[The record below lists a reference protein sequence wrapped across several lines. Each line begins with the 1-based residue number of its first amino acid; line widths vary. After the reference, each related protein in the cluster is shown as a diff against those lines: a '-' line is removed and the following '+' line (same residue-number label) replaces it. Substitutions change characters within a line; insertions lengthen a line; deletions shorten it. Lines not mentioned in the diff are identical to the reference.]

1 MKKDLLFEYIHQGI
15 ETPTKK
21 LPFITISRDY
31 GCPGQQFAQALVDE
45 LNKKVDNNQPGWNKI
60 DKEIISLAAGELNLD
75 PELVQRLISQEDQG
89 FFYDLMTSFSNSY
102 VPADI
107 QAKKKVAAIIRSLA
121 NKGHM
126 VLLGRGG
133 VILTRNMQQGMH
145 IRLMAGKDWR
155 TDKVM
160 AMHDCSRSDASSM
173 MQTVDRER
181 IYLRSFF
188 AGEEPETSHYDLILN
203 AEKLSVNAMVNSALA
218 AF

>member
-1 MKKDLLFEYIHQGI
+1 MKKELLFEYIHQGI
-15 ETPTKK
+15 ETPAKK

-31 GCPGQQFAQALVDE
+31 GCPGQQFAQAVVDQ
-45 LNKKVDNNQPGWNKI
+45 LNSKLPDAEPGWNKV

-121 NKGHM
+121 NKGNM

-133 VILTRNMQQGMH
+133 VILTRHMPQGMH
-145 IRLMAGKDWR
+145 IRLMAGKEWR
-155 TDKVM
+155 TEQVM
-160 AMHDCSRSDASSM
+160 AMHNCSRSDAISM

-203 AEKLSVNAMVNSALA
+203 AERLTVDAMVKTALA